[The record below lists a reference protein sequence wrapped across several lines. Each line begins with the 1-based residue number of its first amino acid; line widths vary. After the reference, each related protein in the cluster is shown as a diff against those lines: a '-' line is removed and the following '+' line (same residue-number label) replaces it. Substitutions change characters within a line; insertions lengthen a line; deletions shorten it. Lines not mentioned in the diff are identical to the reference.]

1 MQSGRSQD
9 AVRSQSVCAHKNPL
23 KLSRRNWLV
32 KSVRPFGG
40 PLGKRRRSPHVRDML
55 KLIPFLLPVVYA
67 LLMLQFSVWRTKSML
82 AAQSKP
88 LRDATLTAALA
99 PLAQALGQEK
109 IAVNVYDIP
118 TINGLAAPDGQ
129 IYLTQGFID
138 AHRAGRVTAPELAA
152 VVAHELGHVSLGH
165 MRRRMIDFT
174 GQNAV
179 FVMLSAV
186 LGRFLPVIGVAIA
199 RALSAALMAR
209 LSQRDEFE
217 ADEFAAALML
227 QAGYGT
233 APQISLFQRLDA
245 LTGTTR
251 RPPEW
256 MASHPKTEA
265 RISAIRAAEARWKIA
280 KA

>member
-1 MQSGRSQD
+1 
-9 AVRSQSVCAHKNPL
+9 
-23 KLSRRNWLV
+23 
-32 KSVRPFGG
+32 
-40 PLGKRRRSPHVRDML
+40 ML

-88 LRDATLTAALA
+88 LSEPSLIAALSPIA
-99 PLAQALGQEK
+99 TALGQPQ
-109 IAVNVYDIP
+109 IRVNVYDIP
-118 TINGLAAPDGQ
+118 AINGLAAPDGQ
-129 IYLTQGFID
+129 IYLTRGFIE
-138 AHRAGRVTAPELAA
+138 AYRAGRVTAPELAA

-186 LGRFLPVIGVAIA
+186 LGRFLPVIGIWIA
-199 RALSAALMAR
+199 RALSTALMAR

-217 ADEFAAALML
+217 ADAFAAALMIKS
-227 QAGYGT
+227 GYGT
-233 APQISLFQRLDA
+233 EPQISLFQRLDS
-245 LTGTTR
+245 LTGGGT

-256 MASHPKTEA
+256 MASHPKTEK
-265 RISAIRAAEARWKIA
+265 RIAAIRAAEARWA
-280 KA
+280 TAVKA

>member
-1 MQSGRSQD
+1 
-9 AVRSQSVCAHKNPL
+9 
-23 KLSRRNWLV
+23 
-32 KSVRPFGG
+32 
-40 PLGKRRRSPHVRDML
+40 ML

-88 LRDATLTAALA
+88 LTEPSLIAALSPIA
-99 PLAQALGQEK
+99 SALGQPQ
-109 IAVNVYDIP
+109 IRVNVYDIP
-118 TINGLAAPDGQ
+118 AINGLAAPDGQ
-129 IYLTQGFID
+129 IYLTRGFIE
-138 AHRAGRVTAPELAA
+138 AYRAGRVTAPELAA

-186 LGRFLPVIGVAIA
+186 LGRFLPVIGIWIA
-199 RALSAALMAR
+199 RALSTALMAR

-217 ADEFAAALML
+217 ADAFAAALMIKS
-227 QAGYGT
+227 GYGT
-233 APQISLFQRLDA
+233 GPQISLFQRLDS
-245 LTGTTR
+245 LTGGGA

-256 MASHPKTEA
+256 MASHPKTEK
-265 RISAIRAAEARWKIA
+265 RIAAIRAAEARWA
-280 KA
+280 TAVKA